1 MKELEPLQQGYREP
15 AGVLPVFD
23 GAGVLV
29 AGGGT
34 AGVLAAVAAAR
45 EGADV
50 LLVESF
56 GALGGSATMAQV
68 TPMMSLQMADAPD
81 FSGIGAEIDRRMRA
95 LGSGASS
102 GGTVW
107 FDPEML
113 KFVLEEVALEAGVR
127 LLYHTAV
134 VDAVVRDGAIVG
146 VIVENKA
153 GRGVIEAGRVID
165 CTGDGDVCVRAGAG
179 YESGHPETG
188 RNQPISV
195 RYEMAG
201 IDLARFAAWLAT
213 IDPGFACEL
222 PLLHAASVWNTAWPL
237 VPVFRKA
244 YDEGRLTWEDGLY
257 WQVFG
262 IPGKPDML
270 AFNCPEI
277 FEGVNG
283 VDPKDLTQAQITAR
297 KAILRQVR
305 FYRETFPGFERS
317 YVAGVAPMVGVRE
330 SRRVTCRYR
339 LSDEDVLLRR
349 KFPDHVARSNY
360 PVDVHGAHLENRELG
375 GREADPLPWY
385 EIPFGCLV
393 VADVDNLLV
402 AGRCVGAS
410 FAAQASLRVQPTVRA
425 LGEAAGIGAALSLAR
440 GIPPAR
446 IDGAEVR
453 ARMMACGARF

>member
-1 MKELEPLQQGYREP
+1 MQHADRNLGEFQESSRSI
-15 AGVLPVFD
+15 PVFD
-23 GAGVLV
+23 RAQVLV
-29 AGGGT
+29 TGGGT

-45 EGADV
+45 AGMDV
-50 LLVESF
+50 LLVESY

-68 TPMMSLQMADAPD
+68 TPMMSLHMQDAPD
-81 FSGIGAEIDRRMRA
+81 CSGISAEIDRRMAA
-95 LGSGASS
+95 LGFGVAE

-113 KFVLEEVALEAGVR
+113 KFVLEELALEAGVR

-134 VDAVVRDGAIVG
+134 VDAVVRDGAICG

-179 YESGHPETG
+179 FESGHPGTG

-195 RYEMAG
+195 RYQMAG
-201 IDLARFAAWLAT
+201 IDLARFAAWLTT
-213 IDPGFACEL
+213 IDPGFSCDL
-222 PLLHAASVWNTAWPL
+222 PLLHTASVWNTAWPL
-237 VPVFRKA
+237 VSVFQKA
-244 YDEGRLTWEDGLY
+244 LDEGLLTWEDGLY

-277 FEGVNG
+277 FDGVNG
-283 VDPKDLTQAQITAR
+283 VDPQDLTQAQITAR
-297 KAILRQVR
+297 KAILRQAR
-305 FYRETFPGFERS
+305 FYRATFPGFEQA

-330 SRRVTCRYR
+330 SRRITCRYR
-339 LSDEDVLLRR
+339 LSDEDVLLRC

-360 PVDVHGAHLENRELG
+360 PVDVHGAQLENRELG
-375 GREADPLPWY
+375 GRTADPLPWY

-402 AGRCVGAS
+402 AGRCIGAS
-410 FAAQASLRVQPTVRA
+410 FMAQASLRVQPTVRA
-425 LGEAAGIGAALSLAR
+425 LGEAAGIGAALSLER
-440 GIPPAR
+440 GVSPAQ

-453 ARMMACGARF
+453 ALMVAHGARS

>member
-1 MKELEPLQQGYREP
+1 MQQTQRNL
-15 AGVLPVFD
+15 GVYEESARAIPVFD
-23 GAGVLV
+23 SARVLV

-34 AGVLAAVAAAR
+34 VGVLAAIAVARA
-45 EGADV
+45 GMDV

-68 TPMMSLQMADAPD
+68 TPMMSVQMPGAPD
-81 FSGIGAEIDRRMRA
+81 CSGISAEIDRRMQA
-95 LGSGASS
+95 LGFGASE

-113 KFVLEEVALEAGVR
+113 KFVLEEMALEVGVR

-134 VDAVVRDGAIVG
+134 VDALIRDGAICG

-153 GRGVIEAGRVID
+153 GRGMIEAQRVID
-165 CTGDGDVCVRAGAG
+165 CTGDGDVCVHAGAG
-179 YESGHPETG
+179 YESGHPQTG

-195 RYEMAG
+195 RYQMAG
-201 IDLARFAAWLAT
+201 IDLARFTAWLAT
-213 IDPGFACEL
+213 VDPGFSCNL
-222 PLLHAASVWNTAWPL
+222 PLLHTASVWNTAWPL

-244 YDEGRLTWEDGLY
+244 FEEGLLTWEDGLY

-283 VDPKDLTQAQITAR
+283 VDPKDLTQAQVIAR

-305 FYRETFPGFERS
+305 FYRATFPGFENA
-317 YVAGVAPMVGVRE
+317 YVAGVAPMVGIRE
-330 SRRVTCRYR
+330 SRRIACRYR

-349 KFPDHVARSNY
+349 KFADHVARSNY
-360 PVDVHGAHLENRELG
+360 PVDVHGAQLENRELG
-375 GREADPLPWY
+375 GLAADPLPWY

-402 AGRCVGAS
+402 AGRCIGSS

-425 LGEAAGIGAALSLAR
+425 LGEAAGIGAALSLER
-440 GIPPAR
+440 NVSPAC

-453 ARMMACGARF
+453 RIMAANGATF